1 MMDADA
7 EGFTVAVV
15 ASKRLFKDAAA
26 DPTLVPNPKIGLS
39 FLAVFD
45 HFLGIPGQVEWSQWY
60 SELITYGLIFFTDL
74 SLKLSSIRFTF

>member
-1 MMDADA
+1 MVDADA

-15 ASKRLFKDAAA
+15 PSTRLFKDAAA

-45 HFLGIPGQVEWSQWY
+45 HFLGIPGEADWSALSHKPETAVCSSFEY
-60 SELITYGLIFFTDL
+60 DL
-74 SLKLSSIRFTF
+74 SALAYKTF

>member
-1 MMDADA
+1 MMMDADA

-26 DPTLVPNPKIGLS
+26 DPTFVPNPKIGLS

-45 HFLGIPGQVEWSQWY
+45 HFLGIPG
-60 SELITYGLIFFTDL
+60 DL
-74 SLKLSSIRFTF
+74 SWS

>member
-26 DPTLVPNPKIGLS
+26 DPTFVPS
-39 FLAVFD
+39 MTTLATLDEVKAI
-45 HFLGIPGQVEWSQWY
+45 LP
-60 SELITYGLIFFTDL
+60 
-74 SLKLSSIRFTF
+74 

>member
-26 DPTLVPNPKIGLS
+26 DPTFVPNPKIGLS

-45 HFLGIPGQVEWSQWY
+45 HFLGIPGNGGKPAQ
-60 SELITYGLIFFTDL
+60 ICTYQIAF
-74 SLKLSSIRFTF
+74 